1 MGKIGDL
8 WVKLKLKSDEY
19 KKGLDEAQG
28 KTRSFSDKI
37 KSLSV
42 TAKAIWGAIGIS
54 AAKLAGDFIKSSQ
67 TIGDAWDKTMTRIT
81 TKWQA
86 VVAELNRSLAGSGT
100 ESLGQQLARGFMGPI
115 WGTLFGPNSK
125 RAGLAGKS
133 LSEAKDTMT
142 EIEYAFRLTMA
153 QSGPK
158 LHELYLKMM
167 NTALSASER
176 EAAAKDYRKE
186 IEDIYAPRVKGI
198 KDVMDKTAQQ
208 YLAIGGISPDKYSTD
223 KVLELIKMMGSDPA
237 KVEREYSDFFA
248 GYQSI
253 GDDIS
258 GNLVNTMEA
267 YYNATNEMNDI
278 LKRAD
283 RTAQSMEKTGLDD
296 IIKKLGAAKDGMADF
311 RAQVAEEAEVM
322 AADEEFQKMS
332 DPLEEFERTHDE
344 ALSNMTE
351 KQRTFA
357 ELVQES
363 YEKAARAAYNYAQQE
378 QESMDAAQ
386 DAADTAMEGLEQ
398 LEKASIAVGE
408 YLGDA
413 FAASVSDSFQTLTD
427 ALSGVSDLD
436 AGTLTTAL
444 LKPFAD
450 MAKQMGEYLVA
461 MGTAILITKKLA
473 IKNPELMIAAG
484 VALTAL
490 GAALSSG
497 IQAISNSLGSGGGA
511 SSSASAGSSTPT
523 TDSNISTE
531 MTVYVKGKISG
542 KDILI
547 SGDNA
552 RSYYGR

>member
-125 RAGLAGKS
+125 RAGLAGKA
-133 LSEAKDTMT
+133 LSEAKDAMT

-153 QSGPK
+153 QTGPK
-158 LHELYLKMM
+158 LYELYLKMM
-167 NTALSASER
+167 NAALSASDR
-176 EAAAKDYRKE
+176 EAAAKAYRQE

-248 GYQSI
+248 GYQNIS
-253 GDDIS
+253 DDIS

-267 YYNATNEMNDI
+267 YYNATNEMNDL

-283 RTAQSMEKTGLDD
+283 RTAQSMGKTGLDD

-322 AADEEFQKMS
+322 AADEEFQNMS

-344 ALSNMTE
+344 VLSNMTE

-357 ELVQES
+357 ELAQES
-363 YEKAARAAYNYAQQE
+363 YEKAAKATWEYQQSQEAALEQAQK
-378 QESMDAAQ
+378 DAQA
-386 DAADTAMEGLEQ
+386 AADKQADEAAKVAELNHALTASITESLSDGTQAFTDMLFGLEGAD
-398 LEKASIAVGE
+398 ASSI
-408 YLGDA
+408 L
-413 FAASVSDSFQTLTD
+413 S
-427 ALSGVSDLD
+427 ALMQ
-436 AGTLTTAL
+436 
-444 LKPFAD
+444 PFANT
-450 MAKQMGEYLVA
+450 AKQLGEMLVA
-461 MGTAILITKKLA
+461 QGVAVEVFKKSLDNLQGA
-473 IKNPELMIAAG
+473 PAIAAG
-484 VALTAL
+484 MALIAISS
-490 GAALSSG
+490 AISSG
-497 IQAISNSLGSGGGA
+497 IKSLG
-511 SSSASAGSSTPT
+511 ASAGSSASSSAAAGSSGAG
-523 TDSNISTE
+523 TDTNISTE
-531 MTVYVKGKISG
+531 MTIYVKGKISG

>member
-19 KKGLDEAQG
+19 KKGLDEAQS
-28 KTRSFSDKI
+28 KTRSFADKI
-37 KSLSV
+37 KGLSAAAV
-42 TAKAIWGAIGIS
+42 AVWGAIG
-54 AAKLAGDFIKSSQ
+54 AAATKMALDFVKSSQ
-67 TIGDAWDKTMTRIT
+67 TVGDQWDILMTQFSTR
-81 TKWQA
+81 WQQMR
-86 VVAELNRSLAGSGT
+86 AELNRGIAEGGVKGFFKALFSDTT
-100 ESLGQQLARGFMGPI
+100 EVDAMD
-115 WGTLFGPNSK
+115 
-125 RAGLAGKS
+125 AGKA
-133 LSEAKDTMT
+133 LSQAKDAMT
-142 EIEYAFRLTMA
+142 EIEYAFKLNMA
-153 QSGPK
+153 QTGPK

-167 NTALSASER
+167 NSALSASDR
-176 EAAAKDYRKE
+176 EAAAKAYRQE
-186 IEDIYAPRVKGI
+186 IEGIYAPRVKGI
-198 KDVMDKTAQQ
+198 KEILDKTVQQ
-208 YLAIGGISPDKYSTD
+208 YLVIGGMSPNKYSSE
-223 KVLELIKMMGSDPA
+223 KVVDLIKMMGSDPA

-357 ELVQES
+357 EFAQES
-363 YEKAARAAYNYAQQE
+363 YEKAARAAYDYAQQE

-386 DAADTAMEGLEQ
+386 DAADTAMANLEDRMQ
-398 LEKASIAVGE
+398 KAEELNNMLSDSIA
-408 YLGDA
+408 
-413 FAASVSDSFQTLTD
+413 SSISDSTQAFSDMLFGLDD
-427 ALSGVSDLD
+427 AD
-436 AGTLTTAL
+436 ASAVLGAL
-444 LKPFAD
+444 LQPFAN
-450 MAKQMGEYLVA
+450 MAKQLGEMLIVEGMGIAAFKESMKSLNPAVA
-461 MGTAILITKKLA
+461 
-473 IKNPELMIAAG
+473 IAAG
-484 VALTAL
+484 AALVAL

-497 IQAISNSLGSGGGA
+497 IQALGKSGGSSAMSSSTG
-511 SSSASAGSSTPT
+511 SSAST
-523 TDSNISTE
+523 TNENISTE

>member
-67 TIGDAWDKTMTRIT
+67 TIGDAWDKTMTRLT

-86 VVAELNRSLAGSGT
+86 VVAELNRSLTGSGT

-125 RAGLAGKS
+125 RAGLAGKA
-133 LSEAKDTMT
+133 LSEAKDAMT

-153 QSGPK
+153 QTGPK
-158 LHELYLKMM
+158 LYELYLKMM
-167 NTALSASER
+167 NSALSASDR
-176 EAAAKDYRKE
+176 EAAAKAYRQE

-248 GYQSI
+248 GYQNI
-253 GDDIS
+253 GDDVS

-267 YYNATNEMNDI
+267 YYNATNEMNDL

-283 RTAQSMEKTGLDD
+283 RTAQSMGKTGLDD

-351 KQRTFA
+351 KQRIFA
-357 ELVQES
+357 EFAQES

-386 DAADTAMEGLEQ
+386 DAADKAMANLEDRMQ
-398 LEKASIAVGE
+398 KAEELNNMLSDSIA
-408 YLGDA
+408 
-413 FAASVSDSFQTLTD
+413 SSISDSTQAFSDMLFGLDD
-427 ALSGVSDLD
+427 AD
-436 AGTLTTAL
+436 ASAVLGAL
-444 LKPFAD
+444 LQPFAN
-450 MAKQMGEYLVA
+450 MTKQLGEMLIVEGMGIAAFKESMKSLNPAVA
-461 MGTAILITKKLA
+461 
-473 IKNPELMIAAG
+473 IAAG
-484 VALTAL
+484 AALVAL

-497 IQAISNSLGSGGGA
+497 IQALGRSGGSSAMSSSTG
-511 SSSASAGSSTPT
+511 SSAST
-523 TDSNISTE
+523 TNENISTE
-531 MTVYVKGKISG
+531 MTIYVKGKISG

-547 SGDNA
+547 LGDNA

>member
-19 KKGLDEAQG
+19 KKGLDDAQG
-28 KTRSFSDKI
+28 KTRSFADKI
-37 KSLSV
+37 KGLSAAAV
-42 TAKAIWGAIGIS
+42 AVWGAIG
-54 AAKLAGDFIKSSQ
+54 AAATKMALDFVKSSQ
-67 TIGDAWDKTMTRIT
+67 TVGDKWDILMTQFSTR
-81 TKWQA
+81 WQQMR
-86 VVAELNRSLAGSGT
+86 AELNRGIAEGGVKGFFKALFSDTT
-100 ESLGQQLARGFMGPI
+100 EVDAMD
-115 WGTLFGPNSK
+115 
-125 RAGLAGKS
+125 AGKA
-133 LSEAKDTMT
+133 LSQAKDAMT
-142 EIEYAFRLTMA
+142 EIEYAFKLNMA
-153 QSGPK
+153 QTGPK

-167 NTALSASER
+167 NSALSASDR
-176 EAAAKDYRKE
+176 ETAAKAYRQE
-186 IEDIYAPRVKGI
+186 IEGIYAPRVKGI
-198 KDVMDKTAQQ
+198 KEILDKTVQQ
-208 YLAIGGISPDKYSTD
+208 YLVIGGMAQNKYSSE
-223 KVLELIKMMGSDPA
+223 KVVDLIKMMGSDPA

-357 ELVQES
+357 EFAQES
-363 YEKAARAAYNYAQQE
+363 FEKAARATYDYAQQE

-386 DAADTAMEGLEQ
+386 DAADTAMANLEDRMQ
-398 LEKASIAVGE
+398 KAEELNNMLSDSIA
-408 YLGDA
+408 
-413 FAASVSDSFQTLTD
+413 SSISDSTQAFSDMLFGLDD
-427 ALSGVSDLD
+427 AD
-436 AGTLTTAL
+436 ASAVLGAL
-444 LKPFAD
+444 LQPFAN
-450 MAKQMGEYLVA
+450 MAKQLGEMLIVEGMGIDAFKESMKSLNPAVA
-461 MGTAILITKKLA
+461 
-473 IKNPELMIAAG
+473 IAAG
-484 VALTAL
+484 AALVAL

-497 IQAISNSLGSGGGA
+497 IQALGKSGGSSAMSSSTG
-511 SSSASAGSSTPT
+511 SSAST
-523 TDSNISTE
+523 TNENISTE

>member
-19 KKGLDEAQG
+19 KKGLDEAQS

-42 TAKAIWGAIGIS
+42 TAAAVWGAIG
-54 AAKLAGDFIKSSQ
+54 AAATKMALDFVKSSQ
-67 TIGDAWDKTMTRIT
+67 TMGDQWDILMTQVSTRLQQIRAEFNREIAANGWFKGFFKAFFSDT
-81 TKWQA
+81 TEVEAMA
-86 VVAELNRSLAGSGT
+86 V
-100 ESLGQQLARGFMGPI
+100 
-115 WGTLFGPNSK
+115 
-125 RAGLAGKS
+125 GKA
-133 LSEAKDTMT
+133 LSQAKDAMT
-142 EIEYAFRLTMA
+142 EIEYAFRLNMEQT
-153 QSGPK
+153 GPK

-167 NTALSASER
+167 NSALSASDR

-186 IEDIYAPRVKGI
+186 VEDIYAPRVKGI
-198 KDVMDKTAQQ
+198 KDILDKTVQQ
-208 YLAIGGISPDKYSTD
+208 YLVLGGISPNKYSTE
-223 KVLELIKMMGSDPA
+223 KVVDLIKMMGSDPA

-248 GYQSI
+248 GYQNLS
-253 GDDIS
+253 DDIS
-258 GNLVNTMEA
+258 GNLVSTMEA
-267 YYNATNEMNDI
+267 YYNTTNEMNDM

-283 RTAQSMEKTGLDD
+283 RTAQSMENTGLDD

-357 ELVQES
+357 EFAQES
-363 YEKAARAAYNYAQQE
+363 FEKAARATYDYAQQE

-386 DAADTAMEGLEQ
+386 DAADTAMANLEDRMQ
-398 LEKASIAVGE
+398 KAEELNNMLSDSIA
-408 YLGDA
+408 
-413 FAASVSDSFQTLTD
+413 SSISDSTQAFSDMLFGLDD
-427 ALSGVSDLD
+427 AD
-436 AGTLTTAL
+436 ASAVLGAL
-444 LKPFAD
+444 LQPFAN
-450 MAKQMGEYLVA
+450 MAKQLGEMLIVEGMGISAFKESMKSLNPAVA
-461 MGTAILITKKLA
+461 
-473 IKNPELMIAAG
+473 IAAG
-484 VALTAL
+484 AALVAL

-497 IQAISNSLGSGGGA
+497 IQALGKSGGSSAMSSSTG
-511 SSSASAGSSTPT
+511 SSAST
-523 TDSNISTE
+523 TNENISTE

>member
-267 YYNATNEMNDI
+267 YFNATNEMNDI

-283 RTAQSMEKTGLDD
+283 RTAQSMENTGLDD
-296 IIKKLGAAKDGMADF
+296 IIKKLGDAKDGMADF

-357 ELVQES
+357 ELAQES

-386 DAADTAMEGLEQ
+386 DAADKAMVNLEDRMQ
-398 LEKASIAVGE
+398 KAEELNNMLSDSIA
-408 YLGDA
+408 
-413 FAASVSDSFQTLTD
+413 SSISDSTQAFSDMLFGLDD
-427 ALSGVSDLD
+427 AD
-436 AGTLTTAL
+436 ASAVLGAL
-444 LKPFAD
+444 LQPFAN
-450 MAKQMGEYLVA
+450 MAKQLGEMLIVEGMGIAAFKESMKSLNPAVA
-461 MGTAILITKKLA
+461 
-473 IKNPELMIAAG
+473 IAAG
-484 VALTAL
+484 AALVAL

-497 IQAISNSLGSGGGA
+497 IQALGRSGGSSAMSSSTG
-511 SSSASAGSSTPT
+511 SSAST
-523 TDSNISTE
+523 TNENISTE
-531 MTVYVKGKISG
+531 MTIYVKGKISG

>member
-67 TIGDAWDKTMTRIT
+67 TIGDAWDKTMTRLT

-133 LSEAKDTMT
+133 LSEAKDAMT

-186 IEDIYAPRVKGI
+186 VEDIYAPRVKGI

-223 KVLELIKMMGSDPA
+223 KVLELIKMMGSDPD

-357 ELVQES
+357 ELAQES

-386 DAADTAMEGLEQ
+386 DAADKAMANLEDRMQ
-398 LEKASIAVGE
+398 KAE
-408 YLGDA
+408 ELNNML
-413 FAASVSDSFQTLTD
+413 SDSIVSSISDSTQAFSDMLFGLDD
-427 ALSGVSDLD
+427 AD
-436 AGTLTTAL
+436 ASAVLGAL
-444 LKPFAD
+444 LQPFAN
-450 MAKQMGEYLVA
+450 MAKQLGEMLIVEGMGIAAFKESMKSLNPAVA
-461 MGTAILITKKLA
+461 
-473 IKNPELMIAAG
+473 IAAG
-484 VALTAL
+484 AALVAL

-497 IQAISNSLGSGGGA
+497 IQALGRSGGSSAMSSSTG
-511 SSSASAGSSTPT
+511 SSAST
-523 TDSNISTE
+523 TNENISTE
-531 MTVYVKGKISG
+531 MTIYVKGKISG

>member
-19 KKGLDEAQG
+19 KKGLDEAQS

-67 TIGDAWDKTMTRIT
+67 TIGDAWDKTMTRLT

-86 VVAELNRSLAGSGT
+86 VVAEFNRSLAGSGT

-133 LSEAKDTMT
+133 LSEAKDAMT

-186 IEDIYAPRVKGI
+186 VEDIYAPRVKGI

-357 ELVQES
+357 ELAQES
-363 YEKAARAAYNYAQQE
+363 YEKAARAAYDYAQQE

-386 DAADTAMEGLEQ
+386 DAADTAMEGLEDRMQ
-398 LEKASIAVGE
+398 KAEELNNMLSDSIA
-408 YLGDA
+408 
-413 FAASVSDSFQTLTD
+413 SSISDSTQAFSDMLFGLDD
-427 ALSGVSDLD
+427 AD
-436 AGTLTTAL
+436 ASAVLGAL
-444 LKPFAD
+444 LQPFAN
-450 MAKQMGEYLVA
+450 MAKQLGEMLIVEGMGIAAFKESMKSLNPAVA
-461 MGTAILITKKLA
+461 
-473 IKNPELMIAAG
+473 IAAG
-484 VALTAL
+484 AALVAL

-497 IQAISNSLGSGGGA
+497 IQALGKSGGSSAMSSSTG
-511 SSSASAGSSTPT
+511 SSASATNE
-523 TDSNISTE
+523 NISTE
-531 MTVYVKGKISG
+531 MTVYVKGRISG

>member
-19 KKGLDEAQG
+19 KKGLDEAQS

-37 KSLSV
+37 QSLSV

-67 TIGDAWDKTMTRIT
+67 TIGDAWDKTMTRLK

-86 VVAELNRSLAGSGT
+86 VVAEFNRSLTGSGT

-125 RAGLAGKS
+125 RAGLAGKA
-133 LSEAKDTMT
+133 LSEARDAMT
-142 EIEYAFRLTMA
+142 EIEYAFRLTME

-167 NTALSASER
+167 NSALSASER
-176 EAAAKDYRKE
+176 EAAAKDFRKE
-186 IEDIYAPRVKGI
+186 VEDIYAPRVKGI
-198 KDVMDKTAQQ
+198 KDVMDKTARQ

-248 GYQSI
+248 GYQNIS
-253 GDDIS
+253 DDIS
-258 GNLVNTMEA
+258 GNLVNTMVA
-267 YYNATNEMNDI
+267 YYNATNEMNDM

-283 RTAQSMEKTGLDD
+283 RTAQSMENTGLDD

-322 AADEEFQKMS
+322 AADEEFQRMS

-357 ELVQES
+357 EFAQES
-363 YEKAARAAYNYAQQE
+363 YEKAAKSAWHFQEEQSAALEQAQK
-378 QESMDAAQ
+378 DAQA
-386 DAADTAMEGLEQ
+386 AADKQADEAAKVAELNNMLSDTIASSLSDGTQAFTDMLFGLEGAD
-398 LEKASIAVGE
+398 ASSI
-408 YLGDA
+408 
-413 FAASVSDSFQTLTD
+413 
-427 ALSGVSDLD
+427 LS
-436 AGTLTTAL
+436 AL
-444 LKPFAD
+444 LQPFANT
-450 MAKQMGEYLVA
+450 AKQLGEMLVA
-461 MGTAILITKKLA
+461 QGVAVEVFKKSLDNLQGA
-473 IKNPELMIAAG
+473 PAIAAG
-484 VALTAL
+484 MALIAISS
-490 GAALSSG
+490 AISSG
-497 IQAISNSLGSGGGA
+497 IKSLGA
-511 SSSASAGSSTPT
+511 SAGSSASSASAGSSGAS
-523 TDSNISTE
+523 TDTNISTE

>member
-19 KKGLDEAQG
+19 KKGLDEAQS

-67 TIGDAWDKTMTRIT
+67 TIGDAWDKTMTRLT

-86 VVAELNRSLAGSGT
+86 VVAEFNRSLAGSGT

-133 LSEAKDTMT
+133 LSEAKDAMT

-186 IEDIYAPRVKGI
+186 VEDIYAPRVKGI

-237 KVEREYSDFFA
+237 KVEREYSDFYA

-357 ELVQES
+357 ELAQES
-363 YEKAARAAYNYAQQE
+363 YEKAARAVYDYAQQE

-386 DAADTAMEGLEQ
+386 DAADTAMANLEDRMQ
-398 LEKASIAVGE
+398 KAEELNNMLSDSIA
-408 YLGDA
+408 
-413 FAASVSDSFQTLTD
+413 SSISDSTQAFSDMLFGLDNAD
-427 ALSGVSDLD
+427 ASAVLG
-436 AGTLTTAL
+436 AL
-444 LKPFAD
+444 LQPFAN
-450 MAKQMGEYLVA
+450 MAKQLGEMLIVEGMGIAAFKESMKSLNPAVA
-461 MGTAILITKKLA
+461 
-473 IKNPELMIAAG
+473 IAAG
-484 VALTAL
+484 AALVAL

-497 IQAISNSLGSGGGA
+497 IQALGKSGGSSA
-511 SSSASAGSSTPT
+511 MSSSTGSSTST
-523 TDSNISTE
+523 TNENISTE
-531 MTVYVKGKISG
+531 MTVYVKGRISG

-552 RSYYGR
+552 RRYYGR

>member
-19 KKGLDEAQG
+19 KKGLDEAQS

-67 TIGDAWDKTMTRIT
+67 TIGDAWDKTMTRLT

-133 LSEAKDTMT
+133 LSEAKDAMT

-153 QSGPK
+153 QTGPK

-167 NTALSASER
+167 NSALSASER

-186 IEDIYAPRVKGI
+186 VEDIYAPRVKGI

-357 ELVQES
+357 EFAQES
-363 YEKAARAAYNYAQQE
+363 FEKAARATYDYAQQE
-378 QESMDAAQ
+378 QDSMDAAQ
-386 DAADTAMEGLEQ
+386 DAADTAMANLEDRMQ
-398 LEKASIAVGE
+398 KAEELNNMLSDSIA
-408 YLGDA
+408 
-413 FAASVSDSFQTLTD
+413 SSISDSTQAFSDMLFGLDD
-427 ALSGVSDLD
+427 AD
-436 AGTLTTAL
+436 ASAVLGAL
-444 LKPFAD
+444 LQPFAN
-450 MAKQMGEYLVA
+450 MAKQLGEMLIVEGMGIAAFKESMKSLNPAVA
-461 MGTAILITKKLA
+461 
-473 IKNPELMIAAG
+473 IAAG
-484 VALTAL
+484 AALVAL

-497 IQAISNSLGSGGGA
+497 IQALGKSGGSSAMSSSTG
-511 SSSASAGSSTPT
+511 SSAST
-523 TDSNISTE
+523 TNENISTE

-552 RSYYGR
+552 RRYYGR

>member
-67 TIGDAWDKTMTRIT
+67 TIGDAWDKTMTRLT

-86 VVAELNRSLAGSGT
+86 VVAEFNRSLAGSGT

-186 IEDIYAPRVKGI
+186 VEDIYAPRVKGI
-198 KDVMDKTAQQ
+198 KDVMDKTARQ

-296 IIKKLGAAKDGMADF
+296 IIKKLGDAKDGMADF

-357 ELVQES
+357 ELAQES

-386 DAADTAMEGLEQ
+386 DAADTAMEGLEDRMQ
-398 LEKASIAVGE
+398 KAEELNNMLSDSIAR
-408 YLGDA
+408 
-413 FAASVSDSFQTLTD
+413 SISDSTQAFSDMLFGLDD
-427 ALSGVSDLD
+427 AD
-436 AGTLTTAL
+436 ASAVLGAL
-444 LKPFAD
+444 LQPFAN
-450 MAKQMGEYLVA
+450 MAKQLGEMLIVEGMGIAAFKESMKSLNPAVA
-461 MGTAILITKKLA
+461 
-473 IKNPELMIAAG
+473 IAAG
-484 VALTAL
+484 AALVALGT
-490 GAALSSG
+490 ALSSG
-497 IQAISNSLGSGGGA
+497 IQALGRSGGSSAMSSSTG
-511 SSSASAGSSTPT
+511 SSAST
-523 TDSNISTE
+523 TNENISTE
-531 MTVYVKGKISG
+531 MTIYVKGKISG

>member
-19 KKGLDEAQG
+19 KKGLDDAQG
-28 KTRSFSDKI
+28 KTRSFADKI
-37 KSLSV
+37 KGLSAAAV
-42 TAKAIWGAIGIS
+42 AVWGAIG
-54 AAKLAGDFIKSSQ
+54 AAATKMALDFVKSSQ
-67 TIGDAWDKTMTRIT
+67 TIGDQWDILMTQFSTR
-81 TKWQA
+81 WQQMR
-86 VVAELNRSLAGSGT
+86 AELNRGIAEGGVKGFFKALFSDTT
-100 ESLGQQLARGFMGPI
+100 EVDAMD
-115 WGTLFGPNSK
+115 
-125 RAGLAGKS
+125 AGKA
-133 LSEAKDTMT
+133 LSQAKDAMT
-142 EIEYAFRLTMA
+142 EIEYAFKLNMA
-153 QSGPK
+153 QTGPK

-167 NTALSASER
+167 NSALSASDR
-176 EAAAKDYRKE
+176 EAAAKAYRQE
-186 IEDIYAPRVKGI
+186 IEGIYAPRVKGI
-198 KDVMDKTAQQ
+198 KEILDKTVQQ
-208 YLAIGGISPDKYSTD
+208 YLVIGGMSPNKYSSE
-223 KVLELIKMMGSDPA
+223 KVVDLIKMMGSDPA

-357 ELVQES
+357 ELAQES
-363 YEKAARAAYNYAQQE
+363 YEKAARAAYDYAQEE
-378 QESMDAAQ
+378 QESMDMAQ
-386 DAADTAMEGLEQ
+386 DAADTAMANLEDRMQ
-398 LEKASIAVGE
+398 KAEELNNMLSDSIA
-408 YLGDA
+408 
-413 FAASVSDSFQTLTD
+413 SSISDSTQAFSDMLFGLDD
-427 ALSGVSDLD
+427 AD
-436 AGTLTTAL
+436 ASAVLGAL
-444 LKPFAD
+444 LQPFAN
-450 MAKQMGEYLVA
+450 MAKQLGEMLIVEGMGIAAFKESMKSLNPAVA
-461 MGTAILITKKLA
+461 
-473 IKNPELMIAAG
+473 IAAG
-484 VALTAL
+484 AALVAL

-497 IQAISNSLGSGGGA
+497 IQALGKSGGSSAMSSSTG
-511 SSSASAGSSTPT
+511 SSAST
-523 TDSNISTE
+523 TNENISTE
-531 MTVYVKGKISG
+531 MTVYVKGRISG

-552 RSYYGR
+552 RRYYGR

>member
-19 KKGLDEAQG
+19 KKGLDEAQS

-42 TAKAIWGAIGIS
+42 TAKAIWGVIGIS

-67 TIGDAWDKTMTRIT
+67 TIGDAWDKTMTRLT

-133 LSEAKDTMT
+133 LSEAKDAMT

-186 IEDIYAPRVKGI
+186 VEDIYAPRVKGI

-223 KVLELIKMMGSDPA
+223 KVLELIKMMGSDPD
-237 KVEREYSDFFA
+237 KVKREYSDFFA

-267 YYNATNEMNDI
+267 YFNATNEMNDI

-344 ALSNMTE
+344 VLSNMTE

-357 ELVQES
+357 ELAQES
-363 YEKAARAAYNYAQQE
+363 YEKAAREAYNYAQQE
-378 QESMDAAQ
+378 QESMDATQ
-386 DAADTAMEGLEQ
+386 DAADKAMANLEDRMQ
-398 LEKASIAVGE
+398 KAE
-408 YLGDA
+408 ELNNML
-413 FAASVSDSFQTLTD
+413 SDSIVSSISDSTQAFSDMLFGLDD
-427 ALSGVSDLD
+427 AD
-436 AGTLTTAL
+436 ASAVLGAL
-444 LKPFAD
+444 LQPFAN
-450 MAKQMGEYLVA
+450 MAKQLGEMLIVEGMGIAAFKESMKSLNPAVA
-461 MGTAILITKKLA
+461 
-473 IKNPELMIAAG
+473 IAAG
-484 VALTAL
+484 AALVAL

-497 IQAISNSLGSGGGA
+497 IQALGKSGA
-511 SSSASAGSSTPT
+511 SSAMSSSTGSSASSTT
-523 TDSNISTE
+523 NENISTE

-547 SGDNA
+547 SGDNT

>member
-19 KKGLDEAQG
+19 KKGLDEAQS

-67 TIGDAWDKTMTRIT
+67 TIGDAWDKTMTSLT

-86 VVAELNRSLAGSGT
+86 VVAELNRSLTGSGT

-125 RAGLAGKS
+125 RAGLAGKA
-133 LSEAKDTMT
+133 LSEAKDAMT

-153 QSGPK
+153 QTGPK
-158 LHELYLKMM
+158 LYELYLKMM
-167 NTALSASER
+167 NSALSASDR

-186 IEDIYAPRVKGI
+186 VEDIYAPRVKGI

-248 GYQSI
+248 GYQNIS
-253 GDDIS
+253 DDIS

-267 YYNATNEMNDI
+267 YYNATNEMNDL

-283 RTAQSMEKTGLDD
+283 RTAQSMGKTGLDD

-344 ALSNMTE
+344 VLSNMTE

-357 ELVQES
+357 EFAQES
-363 YEKAARAAYNYAQQE
+363 FEKAARAAYNYAQQE

-386 DAADTAMEGLEQ
+386 DAADTAMANLEDRMQ
-398 LEKASIAVGE
+398 KAEELNNMLSDSIA
-408 YLGDA
+408 
-413 FAASVSDSFQTLTD
+413 SSISDSMQAFSDMLFGLDD
-427 ALSGVSDLD
+427 AD
-436 AGTLTTAL
+436 ASAVLGAL
-444 LKPFAD
+444 LQPFAN
-450 MAKQMGEYLVA
+450 MAKQLGEMLIVEGMGIAAFKESMKSLNPAVA
-461 MGTAILITKKLA
+461 
-473 IKNPELMIAAG
+473 IAAG
-484 VALTAL
+484 AALVAL

-497 IQAISNSLGSGGGA
+497 IQALGKSGGSSAMSSSTG
-511 SSSASAGSSTPT
+511 SSAST
-523 TDSNISTE
+523 TNENISTE

>member
-19 KKGLDEAQG
+19 KKGLDEAES

-37 KSLSV
+37 KGLSAAAV
-42 TAKAIWGAIGIS
+42 AMWGAIG
-54 AAKLAGDFIKSSQ
+54 AAATKMALDFVKSSQ
-67 TIGDAWDKTMTRIT
+67 TMGDQWDIFMTQVSTRLQQIRAEFNREIAANGWFKGFFKAFFSDIT
-81 TKWQA
+81 EVEAMA
-86 VVAELNRSLAGSGT
+86 V
-100 ESLGQQLARGFMGPI
+100 
-115 WGTLFGPNSK
+115 
-125 RAGLAGKS
+125 GKA
-133 LSEAKDTMT
+133 LSQAKDAMT
-142 EIEYAFRLTMA
+142 EIEYAFRLNMEQT
-153 QSGPK
+153 GPK

-186 IEDIYAPRVKGI
+186 VEDIYAPRVKGI
-198 KDVMDKTAQQ
+198 KDILDKTVQQ
-208 YLAIGGISPDKYSTD
+208 YLVLGGISPNKYSTE
-223 KVLELIKMMGSDPA
+223 KVVDLIKMMGSDPA

-248 GYQSI
+248 GYQNLS
-253 GDDIS
+253 DDIS

-267 YYNATNEMNDI
+267 YYNATNEMNDM

-283 RTAQSMEKTGLDD
+283 RTAQSMENTGLDD

-357 ELVQES
+357 EFAQEY
-363 YEKAARAAYNYAQQE
+363 YEKAAKATWEYQQSQEAALEQAQK
-378 QESMDAAQ
+378 DAQA
-386 DAADTAMEGLEQ
+386 AADKQADEAAKVAELNKALTAAITESLSDGTQAFTDMLFGLEGAD
-398 LEKASIAVGE
+398 ASSI
-408 YLGDA
+408 L
-413 FAASVSDSFQTLTD
+413 S
-427 ALSGVSDLD
+427 ALMQ
-436 AGTLTTAL
+436 
-444 LKPFAD
+444 PFANT
-450 MAKQMGEYLVA
+450 AKQLGEMLVA
-461 MGTAILITKKLA
+461 QGVAVEVFKKSLDNLQGA
-473 IKNPELMIAAG
+473 PAIAAG
-484 VALTAL
+484 MALIAISS
-490 GAALSSG
+490 AISSG
-497 IQAISNSLGSGGGA
+497 IKSLG
-511 SSSASAGSSTPT
+511 ASAGSSASSTAAAGSSGAS
-523 TDSNISTE
+523 TDTNISTE
-531 MTVYVKGKISG
+531 MTIYVKGKISG

>member
-19 KKGLDEAQG
+19 KKGLDDAQG
-28 KTRSFSDKI
+28 KTRSFADKI
-37 KSLSV
+37 KGLSAAAV
-42 TAKAIWGAIGIS
+42 AVWGAIG
-54 AAKLAGDFIKSSQ
+54 AAATKMALDFVKSSQ
-67 TIGDAWDKTMTRIT
+67 TVGDQWDILMTQFSTR
-81 TKWQA
+81 WQQMR
-86 VVAELNRSLAGSGT
+86 AELNRGIAEGGVKGFFKALFSDTT
-100 ESLGQQLARGFMGPI
+100 EVDAMD
-115 WGTLFGPNSK
+115 
-125 RAGLAGKS
+125 AGKA
-133 LSEAKDTMT
+133 LSQAKDAMT
-142 EIEYAFRLTMA
+142 EIEYAFKLNMA
-153 QSGPK
+153 QTGPK

-167 NTALSASER
+167 NSALSASDR
-176 EAAAKDYRKE
+176 EAAAKAYRQE
-186 IEDIYAPRVKGI
+186 IEGIYAPRVKGI
-198 KDVMDKTAQQ
+198 KEILDKTVQQ
-208 YLAIGGISPDKYSTD
+208 YLVIGGMSPNKYSSE
-223 KVLELIKMMGSDPA
+223 KVVDLIKMMGSDPA

-357 ELVQES
+357 ELAQES
-363 YEKAARAAYNYAQQE
+363 YEKAARAAYDYAQQE

-386 DAADTAMEGLEQ
+386 DAADTAMANLEDRMQ
-398 LEKASIAVGE
+398 KAEELNNMLSDSIA
-408 YLGDA
+408 
-413 FAASVSDSFQTLTD
+413 SSISDSMQAFSDMLFGLDD
-427 ALSGVSDLD
+427 AD
-436 AGTLTTAL
+436 ASAVLGAL
-444 LKPFAD
+444 LQPFAN
-450 MAKQMGEYLVA
+450 MAKQLGEMLIVEGMGIAAFKESMKSLNPAVA
-461 MGTAILITKKLA
+461 
-473 IKNPELMIAAG
+473 IAAG
-484 VALTAL
+484 AALVAL

-497 IQAISNSLGSGGGA
+497 IQALGKSGGSSAMSSSTG
-511 SSSASAGSSTPT
+511 SSAST
-523 TDSNISTE
+523 TNENISTE

-547 SGDNA
+547 AGDNA

>member
-19 KKGLDEAQG
+19 KKGLDEAQS

-67 TIGDAWDKTMTRIT
+67 TISDAWDKTMTRLT

-133 LSEAKDTMT
+133 LSEAKDAMT

-153 QSGPK
+153 QTGPK

-167 NTALSASER
+167 NSALSASER

-186 IEDIYAPRVKGI
+186 VEDIYAPRVKGI

-357 ELVQES
+357 ELAQES
-363 YEKAARAAYNYAQQE
+363 YEKAARAAYDYAQQE
-378 QESMDAAQ
+378 QDSMNIAQ
-386 DAADTAMEGLEQ
+386 DAADTAMDNLEDRMQ
-398 LEKASIAVGE
+398 KAEELNNMLSDSIA
-408 YLGDA
+408 
-413 FAASVSDSFQTLTD
+413 SSISDSTQAFSDMLFGLDD
-427 ALSGVSDLD
+427 AD
-436 AGTLTTAL
+436 ASAVLGAL
-444 LKPFAD
+444 LQPFAN
-450 MAKQMGEYLVA
+450 MAKQLGEMLIVEGMGIAAFKESMKSLNPAVA
-461 MGTAILITKKLA
+461 
-473 IKNPELMIAAG
+473 IAAG
-484 VALTAL
+484 AALVAL

-497 IQAISNSLGSGGGA
+497 IQALGKSGGSSAMSSSTG
-511 SSSASAGSSTPT
+511 SSAST
-523 TDSNISTE
+523 TNENISTE
-531 MTVYVKGKISG
+531 MTIYVKGKISG

>member
-19 KKGLDEAQG
+19 KKGLDEAQS

-67 TIGDAWDKTMTRIT
+67 TIGDAWDKTMTRLT

-86 VVAELNRSLAGSGT
+86 VVAEFNRSLAGSGT

-186 IEDIYAPRVKGI
+186 VEDIYAPRVKGI
-198 KDVMDKTAQQ
+198 KDVMDKTAKQ

-223 KVLELIKMMGSDPA
+223 KVLELIKMMGSDPD
-237 KVEREYSDFFA
+237 KVKREYSDFFA

-332 DPLEEFERTHDE
+332 DPLEEFERTHDD

-357 ELVQES
+357 EFAQES
-363 YEKAARAAYNYAQQE
+363 YEKAARAAYNYAKQE

-386 DAADTAMEGLEQ
+386 DASDKAMANLEDRMQ
-398 LEKASIAVGE
+398 KAE
-408 YLGDA
+408 ELNNML
-413 FAASVSDSFQTLTD
+413 SDSIVSSISDSTQAFSDMLFGLDD
-427 ALSGVSDLD
+427 AD
-436 AGTLTTAL
+436 ASAVLGAL
-444 LKPFAD
+444 LQPFAN
-450 MAKQMGEYLVA
+450 MAKQLGEMLIVEGMGIAAFKESMKSLNPAVA
-461 MGTAILITKKLA
+461 
-473 IKNPELMIAAG
+473 IAAG
-484 VALTAL
+484 AALVAL

-497 IQAISNSLGSGGGA
+497 IQALGRSGGSSAMSSSTG
-511 SSSASAGSSTPT
+511 SSAST
-523 TDSNISTE
+523 TNENISTE
-531 MTVYVKGKISG
+531 MTIYVKGKISG

>member
-19 KKGLDEAQG
+19 KKGLDDAQG
-28 KTRSFSDKI
+28 KTRSFADKI
-37 KSLSV
+37 KGLSAAAV
-42 TAKAIWGAIGIS
+42 AVWGAIG
-54 AAKLAGDFIKSSQ
+54 AAATKMALDFVKSSQ
-67 TIGDAWDKTMTRIT
+67 TIGDQWDILMTQFSTR
-81 TKWQA
+81 WQQMR
-86 VVAELNRSLAGSGT
+86 AELNRGIAEGGVKGFFKALFSDTT
-100 ESLGQQLARGFMGPI
+100 EVDAMD
-115 WGTLFGPNSK
+115 
-125 RAGLAGKS
+125 AGKA
-133 LSEAKDTMT
+133 LSQAKDAMT
-142 EIEYAFRLTMA
+142 EIEYAFKLNMA
-153 QSGPK
+153 QTGPK

-167 NTALSASER
+167 NSALSASDR
-176 EAAAKDYRKE
+176 EAAAKAYRQE
-186 IEDIYAPRVKGI
+186 IEGIYAPRVKGI
-198 KDVMDKTAQQ
+198 KEILDKTVQQ
-208 YLAIGGISPDKYSTD
+208 YLVIGGMAQNKYSSE
-223 KVLELIKMMGSDPA
+223 KVVDLIKMMGSDPA

-357 ELVQES
+357 ELAQES
-363 YEKAARAAYNYAQQE
+363 YEKAACAAYDYAQQE
-378 QESMDAAQ
+378 QESMDMAQ
-386 DAADTAMEGLEQ
+386 DAADTAMANLEDRMQ
-398 LEKASIAVGE
+398 KAEELNNMLSDSIA
-408 YLGDA
+408 
-413 FAASVSDSFQTLTD
+413 SSISDSTQAFSDMLFGLDD
-427 ALSGVSDLD
+427 AD
-436 AGTLTTAL
+436 ASAVLGAL
-444 LKPFAD
+444 LQPFAN
-450 MAKQMGEYLVA
+450 MAKQLGEMLIVEGMGIAAFKESMKSLNPAVA
-461 MGTAILITKKLA
+461 
-473 IKNPELMIAAG
+473 IAAG
-484 VALTAL
+484 AALVAL

-497 IQAISNSLGSGGGA
+497 IQALGKSGGSSAMSSSTG
-511 SSSASAGSSTPT
+511 SSAST
-523 TDSNISTE
+523 TNENISTE

>member
-19 KKGLDEAQG
+19 KKGLDEAQS

-67 TIGDAWDKTMTRIT
+67 TIGDAWDKTMTRLT

-86 VVAELNRSLAGSGT
+86 VVAEFNRSLAGSGT
-100 ESLGQQLARGFMGPI
+100 ESLGQQLVRGFMGPI

-133 LSEAKDTMT
+133 LSEAKDAMT

-186 IEDIYAPRVKGI
+186 VEDIYAPRVKGI

-322 AADEEFQKMS
+322 AADEEFQNMS

-357 ELVQES
+357 ELAQES
-363 YEKAARAAYNYAQQE
+363 YEKAARAAYDYAQQE
-378 QESMDAAQ
+378 QESMNIAQ
-386 DAADTAMEGLEQ
+386 DAADTAMANLEDRMQ
-398 LEKASIAVGE
+398 KAEELNNMLSDSIA
-408 YLGDA
+408 
-413 FAASVSDSFQTLTD
+413 SSISDSTQAFSDMLFGLDD
-427 ALSGVSDLD
+427 AD
-436 AGTLTTAL
+436 ASAVLGAL
-444 LKPFAD
+444 LQPFAN
-450 MAKQMGEYLVA
+450 MAKQLGEMLIVEGMGIAAFKESMKSLNPAVA
-461 MGTAILITKKLA
+461 
-473 IKNPELMIAAG
+473 IAAG
-484 VALTAL
+484 AALVAL

-497 IQAISNSLGSGGGA
+497 IQALGKSGGSSAMSSSTG
-511 SSSASAGSSTPT
+511 SSASATNE
-523 TDSNISTE
+523 NISTE
-531 MTVYVKGKISG
+531 MTIYVKGKISG

>member
-19 KKGLDEAQG
+19 KKGLDDAQG
-28 KTRSFSDKI
+28 KTRSFADKI
-37 KSLSV
+37 KGLSAAAV
-42 TAKAIWGAIGIS
+42 AVWGAIG
-54 AAKLAGDFIKSSQ
+54 AAATKMALDFVKSSQ
-67 TIGDAWDKTMTRIT
+67 TVGDQWDILMTQFSTR
-81 TKWQA
+81 WQQMR
-86 VVAELNRSLAGSGT
+86 AELNRGIAEGGVKGFFKALFSDTT
-100 ESLGQQLARGFMGPI
+100 EVDAMD
-115 WGTLFGPNSK
+115 
-125 RAGLAGKS
+125 AGKA
-133 LSEAKDTMT
+133 LSQAKDAMT
-142 EIEYAFRLTMA
+142 EIEYAFKLNMA
-153 QSGPK
+153 QTGPK

-167 NTALSASER
+167 NSALSASDR
-176 EAAAKDYRKE
+176 EAAAKAYRQE
-186 IEDIYAPRVKGI
+186 IEGIYAPRVKGI
-198 KDVMDKTAQQ
+198 KEILDKTVQQ
-208 YLAIGGISPDKYSTD
+208 YLVIGGMAQNKYSSE
-223 KVLELIKMMGSDPA
+223 KVVDLIKMMGSDPA

-357 ELVQES
+357 ELAQES
-363 YEKAARAAYNYAQQE
+363 YEKAARAAYDYAQQE
-378 QESMDAAQ
+378 QESMDMAQ
-386 DAADTAMEGLEQ
+386 DAADTAMANLEDRMQ
-398 LEKASIAVGE
+398 KAEELNNMLSDSIA
-408 YLGDA
+408 
-413 FAASVSDSFQTLTD
+413 SSISDSTQAFSDMLFGLDD
-427 ALSGVSDLD
+427 AD
-436 AGTLTTAL
+436 ASAVLGAL
-444 LKPFAD
+444 LQPFAN
-450 MAKQMGEYLVA
+450 MAKQLGEMLIVEGMGIAAFKESMKSLNPAVA
-461 MGTAILITKKLA
+461 
-473 IKNPELMIAAG
+473 IAAG
-484 VALTAL
+484 AALVAL

-497 IQAISNSLGSGGGA
+497 IQALGKSGGSSAMSSSTG
-511 SSSASAGSSTPT
+511 SSAST
-523 TDSNISTE
+523 TNENISTE

>member
-19 KKGLDEAQG
+19 KKGLDDAQG
-28 KTRSFSDKI
+28 KTRSFADKI

-67 TIGDAWDKTMTRIT
+67 TIGDAWDKTMTRLT

-125 RAGLAGKS
+125 RAGLAGKA
-133 LSEAKDTMT
+133 LSEAKDAMT

-153 QSGPK
+153 QTGPK
-158 LHELYLKMM
+158 LYELYLKMM
-167 NTALSASER
+167 NSALSASDR
-176 EAAAKDYRKE
+176 EAAAKAYRQE

-248 GYQSI
+248 GYQNIS
-253 GDDIS
+253 DDVS

-267 YYNATNEMNDI
+267 YYNATNEMNDL

-283 RTAQSMEKTGLDD
+283 RTAQSMGKTGLDD

-357 ELVQES
+357 EFAQES
-363 YEKAARAAYNYAQQE
+363 FEKAARAVYNYAQQE

-386 DAADTAMEGLEQ
+386 DAADTAMANLEDRMQ
-398 LEKASIAVGE
+398 KAEELNNMLSDSIA
-408 YLGDA
+408 
-413 FAASVSDSFQTLTD
+413 SSISDSTQAFSDMLFGLDD
-427 ALSGVSDLD
+427 AD
-436 AGTLTTAL
+436 ASAVLGAL
-444 LKPFAD
+444 LQPFAN
-450 MAKQMGEYLVA
+450 MAKQLGEMLIVEGMGIAAFKESMKSLNPAVA
-461 MGTAILITKKLA
+461 
-473 IKNPELMIAAG
+473 IAAG
-484 VALTAL
+484 AALVAL

-497 IQAISNSLGSGGGA
+497 IQALGKSGGSSAMSSSTG
-511 SSSASAGSSTPT
+511 SSASATNE
-523 TDSNISTE
+523 NISTE
-531 MTVYVKGKISG
+531 MTVYVKGRISG

>member
-19 KKGLDEAQG
+19 KKGLDDAQG
-28 KTRSFSDKI
+28 KTRSFADKI
-37 KSLSV
+37 KGLSAAAV
-42 TAKAIWGAIGIS
+42 AVWGAIG
-54 AAKLAGDFIKSSQ
+54 AAATKMALDFVKSSQ
-67 TIGDAWDKTMTRIT
+67 TVGDQWDILMTQFSTR
-81 TKWQA
+81 WQQMR
-86 VVAELNRSLAGSGT
+86 AELNRGIAEGGVKGFFKALFSDTT
-100 ESLGQQLARGFMGPI
+100 EVDAMD
-115 WGTLFGPNSK
+115 
-125 RAGLAGKS
+125 AGKA
-133 LSEAKDTMT
+133 LSQAKDAMT
-142 EIEYAFRLTMA
+142 EIEYAFKLNMA
-153 QSGPK
+153 QTGPK

-167 NTALSASER
+167 NSALSASDR
-176 EAAAKDYRKE
+176 EAAAKAYRQE
-186 IEDIYAPRVKGI
+186 IEGIYAPRVKGI
-198 KDVMDKTAQQ
+198 KEILDKTVQQ
-208 YLAIGGISPDKYSTD
+208 YLVIGGMSPNKYSSE
-223 KVLELIKMMGSDPA
+223 KVVDLIKMMGSDPA

-357 ELVQES
+357 ELAQES
-363 YEKAARAAYNYAQQE
+363 YEKAARAAYDYAQQE

-386 DAADTAMEGLEQ
+386 DAADTAMANLEDRMQ
-398 LEKASIAVGE
+398 KAEELNNMLSDSIA
-408 YLGDA
+408 
-413 FAASVSDSFQTLTD
+413 SSISDSMQAFSDMLFGLDD
-427 ALSGVSDLD
+427 AD
-436 AGTLTTAL
+436 ASAVLGAL
-444 LKPFAD
+444 PQPFAN
-450 MAKQMGEYLVA
+450 MAKQLGEMLIVEGMGIAAFKESMKSLNPAVA
-461 MGTAILITKKLA
+461 
-473 IKNPELMIAAG
+473 IAAG
-484 VALTAL
+484 AALVAL

-497 IQAISNSLGSGGGA
+497 IQALGKSGGSSAMSSSTG
-511 SSSASAGSSTPT
+511 SSAST
-523 TDSNISTE
+523 TNENISTE

>member
-19 KKGLDEAQG
+19 KKGLDDAQG
-28 KTRSFSDKI
+28 KTRSFADKI
-37 KSLSV
+37 KGLSAAAV
-42 TAKAIWGAIGIS
+42 AVWGAIG
-54 AAKLAGDFIKSSQ
+54 AAATKMALDFVKSSQ
-67 TIGDAWDKTMTRIT
+67 TVGDQWDILMTQFSTR
-81 TKWQA
+81 WQQMR
-86 VVAELNRSLAGSGT
+86 AELNRGIAEGGVKGFFKALFSDTT
-100 ESLGQQLARGFMGPI
+100 EVDAMD
-115 WGTLFGPNSK
+115 
-125 RAGLAGKS
+125 AGKA
-133 LSEAKDTMT
+133 LSQAKDAMT
-142 EIEYAFRLTMA
+142 EIEYAFKLNMA
-153 QSGPK
+153 QTGPK

-167 NTALSASER
+167 NSALSASDR
-176 EAAAKDYRKE
+176 EAAAKAYRQE
-186 IEDIYAPRVKGI
+186 IEGIYAPRVKGI
-198 KDVMDKTAQQ
+198 KEILDKTVQQ
-208 YLAIGGISPDKYSTD
+208 YLVIGGMSPNKYSSE
-223 KVLELIKMMGSDPA
+223 KVVDLIKMMGSDPA

-283 RTAQSMEKTGLDD
+283 RTAQSMEKTGLDN

-357 ELVQES
+357 ELAQES
-363 YEKAARAAYNYAQQE
+363 YEKAARAAYDYAQQE

-386 DAADTAMEGLEQ
+386 DAADTAMANLEDRMQ
-398 LEKASIAVGE
+398 KAEELNNMLSDSIA
-408 YLGDA
+408 
-413 FAASVSDSFQTLTD
+413 SSISDSMQAFSDMLFGLDD
-427 ALSGVSDLD
+427 AD
-436 AGTLTTAL
+436 ASAVLGAL
-444 LKPFAD
+444 LQPFAN
-450 MAKQMGEYLVA
+450 MAKQLGEMLIVEGMGIAAFKESMKSLNPAVA
-461 MGTAILITKKLA
+461 
-473 IKNPELMIAAG
+473 IAAG
-484 VALTAL
+484 AALVAL

-497 IQAISNSLGSGGGA
+497 IQALGKSGGSSAMSSSTG
-511 SSSASAGSSTPT
+511 SSAST
-523 TDSNISTE
+523 TNENISTE

-547 SGDNA
+547 AGDNA